1 MLKRLFNE
9 QPSLMWAGVVSF
21 VLFLVTAVLVFI
33 DPTEILGINRWIKP
47 MKLFVSIAIF
57 LWTMAVYFDALP
69 ERRSTFRWL
78 SWAMIVIFIIEMAV
92 IVGQPLR
99 GTTSHFNS
107 SNPFDGALFAAMG
120 IAIAIL
126 TLIVAYVNL
135 VFFRSDLSLQPAVA
149 WGLRLGLLVMLL
161 GSIQGGYMA
170 TQGAHAVGVAD
181 GGAGLPLVNWST
193 EGGDLRVA
201 HFLGL
206 HGLQAIPIFGLAID
220 RIQRSGSVALTF
232 AFAAAYTAAFTAV
245 FVQAL
250 FGRPL
255 LALG

>member
-1 MLKRLFNE
+1 MLQRLFNE
-9 QPSLMWAGVVSF
+9 QRPLMWAGVVSF
-21 VLFLVTAVLVFI
+21 LLFAVTAVLVLV

-47 MKLFVSIAIF
+47 MKFFILIAIF
-57 LWTMAVYFDALP
+57 LWTMAVYFEALP
-69 ERRSTFRWL
+69 ERQSTFRRL

-92 IVGQPLR
+92 ITGQPLR

-107 SNPFDGALFAAMG
+107 ANPLDGALFAAMG

-126 TLIVAYVNL
+126 TLIVAYLTL
-135 VFFRSDLSLQPAVA
+135 VFFRSDLRLPPAVA
-149 WGLRLGLLVMLL
+149 WGLRLGLLVMLF

-170 TQGAHAVGVAD
+170 SQGAHAVGVAD

-206 HGLQAIPIFGLAID
+206 HGLQAIPIFGLVTD
-220 RIQRSGSVALTF
+220 RIRHSGSVALTVGF
-232 AFAAAYTAAFTAV
+232 AVVYAAAFTAV

-250 FGRPL
+250 SGRPL
-255 LALG
+255 LALV